1 MLGPLSHTTHSLGS
15 PALSGA
21 PGVPGCLP
29 SDISGCPIGILCSV
43 CTHLNPA
50 YSPSSQFFRLTPP
63 SFPKP
68 RDLALWKLPAAPPA
82 GSTLLLSPSCSV
94 AQETDLYTPH
104 LLPLLTYSFWLSSAN
119 GRHQQESKVGVFTLL
134 PLSLLVWTGGACSL
148 LHYCCSLNSSDPRFT
163 SSSPEHTCSLY
174 CCPQVLHMPSFVFPN
189 PTHPLISL
197 SLNSSWL
204 R

>member
-1 MLGPLSHTTHSLGS
+1 MSHLGPNRPEPYSSSLARPLPSTGLPFSTCPRCWAPQGTAHAPFSHCTLPGQPRPLLRLSFQVQ
-15 PALSGA
+15 PVSGA

-63 SFPKP
+63 SLPKP

-82 GSTLLLSPSCSV
+82 GSTLRLSPSCSV

-119 GRHQQESKVGVFTLL
+119 GRHQQESKVGVFTLF
-134 PLSLLVWTGGACSL
+134 PLSLLA
-148 LHYCCSLNSSDPRFT
+148 
-163 SSSPEHTCSLY
+163 
-174 CCPQVLHMPSFVFPN
+174 
-189 PTHPLISL
+189 
-197 SLNSSWL
+197 
-204 R
+204 